1 MADTGRMSLYEQNFN
16 ISPNCIVVFNE
27 QFQIIDCNNTALAFM
42 GMGPDDK
49 ELLIRDF
56 LRLFLNR
63 IPPYQADGRKS
74 IPFETRMA
82 DVAQKGHTTFETD
95 LLTNGRLVPMSV
107 SFTRV
112 TYDGGT
118 AYIGHIIDYTNLR
131 NAQTELSER
140 GRLLTAVNAVA
151 ELIMAGGEETDAAAK
166 LESSIDILSRALD
179 VQRAFFWR
187 NRIDEN
193 GVLMARQLKG
203 WSEDGTGKPLEE
215 LPFEKVV
222 SGFGNK
228 HADGS
233 YGVVNAIVRELP
245 DGAIDKN
252 ATVGMLSFL
261 LTPIY
266 LNGAFWGFITFEDF
280 KRERRFTEE
289 EANIMTSGSMLMASE
304 IMRAEMIDNIVAAR
318 EEALASTI
326 AKSEFL
332 SRMSHE
338 IRTPMNAIIGMSTIA
353 KKTDDL
359 ARIKDCIRNIEDS
372 SRQLLSIINDVLDM
386 SKIESGK
393 FEISVNEFDFD
404 KMLEHV
410 MNVIKVKIDEKDQE
424 FRLEFP
430 EPFRFDVIS
439 DELRL
444 SQVLINLL
452 TNAVKF
458 TPDCGL
464 ITMRVSS
471 EPIDDNSAKLHV
483 ELSDSGIG
491 ISPEQQKKLFRS
503 FEQADGS
510 ITRQFGGTGLGLAIC
525 KKIVNLMGGDIW
537 IESELGHG
545 STFIFEII
553 IEWGRRHRRRALS
566 GLEHQLKILVV
577 DDMPDT
583 LNYFKNMLR
592 SFELDCDTALGGA
605 EAVREAKRA
614 FEAGSPYDVIFLDC
628 NMPVT
633 DGFRAAKQI
642 HDISGCAG
650 LVVMTG
656 IADSSDIEG
665 ELVSAGVAHVLPSP
679 VLPSALY
686 NLLVSIFGG
695 GSVPENRDVTT
706 THDWSAKHLLLVED
720 IDINREIM
728 KALLEDTKVQ
738 ITTSENGLDA
748 VRRIEER
755 EEFDLILMDVQM
767 PVLDGIG
774 ATKRIRALDFPFAK
788 TVPIVAMTANAFK
801 EDVQRCV
808 EAGMNSHLAK
818 PVEIEALIELM
829 AEYFGN

>member
-1 MADTGRMSLYEQNFN
+1 MADTGLTSLYEQNFN
-16 ISPNCIVVFNE
+16 ISPNCIIVFDE
-27 QFQIIDCNNTALAFM
+27 QFRVADCNAAALAFM
-42 GMGPDDK
+42 GIEDK
-49 ELLIRDF
+49 ELLKRDF
-56 LRLFLNR
+56 VRLFMGR
-63 IPPYQADGRKS
+63 VPPRQSGDGRES
-74 IPFETRMA
+74 IPIEQRMA
-82 DVAQKGHTTFETD
+82 DVAREGHTTFETD
-95 LLTNGRLVPMSV
+95 MNTDSGIATMFISL
-107 SFTRV
+107 TRV
-112 TYDGGT
+112 EYDGGL
-118 AYIGHIIDYTNLR
+118 AYIGHIIDYTLR
-131 NAQTELSER
+131 RRAQGQLTER
-140 GRLLTAVNAVA
+140 GRLLTAVNSVA
-151 ELIMAGGEETDAAAK
+151 ELVMAGGEEDGSSDRLDAA
-166 LESSIDILSRALD
+166 IDILSRALG

-187 NRIDEN
+187 NRIDDN
-193 GVLMARQLKG
+193 GEIMARQLKL
-203 WSEDGTGKPLEE
+203 WDIDGTDIPLREH
-215 LPFEKVV
+215 PFERVV

-228 HADGS
+228 RADGS
-233 YGVVNAIVRELP
+233 YGVVNAIVSELP
-245 DGAIDKN
+245 DGAIDKK
-252 ATVGMLSFL
+252 ATEGMLSFL

-266 LNGAFWGFITFEDF
+266 LNGVFWGFITFEDF
-280 KRERRFTEE
+280 KRERVFTEE
-289 EANIMTSGSMLMASE
+289 EEDIMTSGSMLMASA

-353 KKTDDL
+353 KKSNDI
-359 ARIKDCIRNIEDS
+359 ARIKDCIKNIEDS

-430 EPFRFDVIS
+430 EPFKFDVIS

-464 ITMRVSS
+464 ITMRVGC
-471 EPIDDNSAKLHV
+471 EPIDDASARLRV

-491 ISPEQQKKLFRS
+491 ISAEQQKKLFKS

-537 IESELGHG
+537 IESELGQG
-545 STFIFEII
+545 STFIFEVV
-553 IEWGRRHRRRALS
+553 IEWGRKHRRQALS

-583 LNYFKNMLR
+583 VNYFKNMLR

-605 EAVREAKRA
+605 EAVREATRA
-614 FEAGSPYDVIFLDC
+614 FNAGAPYDVIFMDC
-628 NMPVT
+628 NMPGV
-633 DGFRAAKQI
+633 DGLQAAKKI

-656 IADSSDIEG
+656 IADSSDIED
-665 ELVSAGVAHVLPSP
+665 ELNAVGVAHVLPSP

-686 NLLVSIFGG
+686 NLLVSLFGG
-695 GSVPENRDVTT
+695 GPAAESRDVT
-706 THDWSAKHLLLVED
+706 THDWSSKRLLLVED

-728 KALLEDTKVQ
+728 KALLEDTQVQ
-738 ITTSENGLDA
+738 ITTSENGLEA
-748 VRRIEER
+748 VRRIEAR
-755 EEFDLILMDVQM
+755 EEFDLVLMDVQM

-774 ATKRIRALDFPFAK
+774 ATKRIRALDFPHAR